1 MQSAERGIVNLVQES
16 YGGAL
21 VLFLTPVTEARG
33 ARRRVLTFC
42 FVGAVGT
49 SGVRPISNP

>member
-1 MQSAERGIVNLVQES
+1 MLFRSGIVNLVQES